1 VVRLLVIDGPR
12 PGYLRSVGFAIAF
25 AFFFLAVLSFAL
37 YYARVPMNY
46 FHFAVLAYA
55 LFAVYVLYMPVVNLW
70 RGYLVRHVLSHVSVT
85 QEGFSMDLPSDY
97 GYLTVWSDGSRVHYS
112 FAKHGE
118 TDSVAQAL
126 VPETHTLVADR
137 SGKGKLVFPAFLPKG
152 FLYSGVVVAFA
163 VPSYAVNLDRSHLS
177 VEQANDRV
185 DLFLE
190 PADNGFS
197 GYLRYGFSQATKAVV
212 SLLWR
217 GLDVEQNL
225 AQCPESQSFVYP
237 TISEPLLIVAH
248 EWFLTPRSFLT
259 YLGLNSLVQGEGNFV
274 LRLSLYTPMEEPTS
288 DEASVWSVPRTT
300 M

>member
-1 VVRLLVIDGPR
+1 
-12 PGYLRSVGFAIAF
+12 
-25 AFFFLAVLSFAL
+25 
-37 YYARVPMNY
+37 MNY

-163 VPSYAVNLDRSHLS
+163 VPSYAAWSR
-177 VEQANDRV
+177 
-185 DLFLE
+185 
-190 PADNGFS
+190 
-197 GYLRYGFSQATKAVV
+197 
-212 SLLWR
+212 
-217 GLDVEQNL
+217 
-225 AQCPESQSFVYP
+225 P
-237 TISEPLLIVAH
+237 TIVWICFWNLPTTGFPDTSATASPRPRRRWCPFCGVA
-248 EWFLTPRSFLT
+248 L
-259 YLGLNSLVQGEGNFV
+259 
-274 LRLSLYTPMEEPTS
+274 M
-288 DEASVWSVPRTT
+288 
-300 M
+300 